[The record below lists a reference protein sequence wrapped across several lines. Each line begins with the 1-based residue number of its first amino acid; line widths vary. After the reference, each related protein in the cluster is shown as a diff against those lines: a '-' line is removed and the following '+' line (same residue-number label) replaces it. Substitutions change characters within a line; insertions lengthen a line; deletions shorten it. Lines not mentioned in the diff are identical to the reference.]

1 MDHPFRIYFET
12 SAVNE
17 LSRVL
22 SRESASRLR
31 LDLAKNNVYWHISP
45 IVLWELMLT
54 RDQLVREHVIV
65 IGQHLFAPILLP
77 SPEELIVT
85 YIKSGCP
92 VVEPFYNLESCGEFA
107 YHWKE
112 TCSVKEK
119 TIGCDI
125 TQLKK
130 RTDALRSL
138 TRTYI
143 LFHRSVEAPTREDA
157 AKSKQSFTD
166 PMPVI
171 DAYRLR
177 RGDESEEE
185 TKHLCLV
192 VLLILSVLCTG
203 ITVDS
208 EAIEKFWEDIGISS
222 IIDRIDYLFSKFP
235 QLAWR
240 GPFQH
245 IAFMI
250 DCQSKVNPKKKRG
263 AFFDS
268 LHGIYSIYADMV
280 VSADNDFISFRD
292 RLLEIHPHARNIVS
306 FDEFMDAFRGRGG
319 SEGCT

>member
-1 MDHPFRIYFET
+1 
-12 SAVNE
+12 
-17 LSRVL
+17 
-22 SRESASRLR
+22 
-31 LDLAKNNVYWHISP
+31 
-45 IVLWELMLT
+45 
-54 RDQLVREHVIV
+54 VREQVIV
-65 IGQHLFAPILLP
+65 IGQHLFSPTLLP
-77 SPEELIVT
+77 SPEELIVS

-112 TCSVKEK
+112 ICSVKEK
-119 TIGCDI
+119 TIDCDRS
-125 TQLKK
+125 QLKK
-130 RTDALRSL
+130 RTDALRYL
-138 TRTYI
+138 TRTFI
-143 LFHRSVEAPTREDA
+143 LFHRSVEAPIRADA
-157 AKSKQSFTD
+157 ARPEQSFTD
-166 PMPVI
+166 PIPVI

-185 TKHLCLV
+185 IKHLCLV

-208 EAIEKFWEDIGISS
+208 GVIEKFWEDTGISS
-222 IIDRIDYLFSKFP
+222 IADRINYVFSNFP

-268 LHGIYSIYADMV
+268 LHGVYSIYANMV
-280 VSADNDFISFRD
+280 VTADNDFISFRD
-292 RLLEIHPHARNIVS
+292 RLLEIHPPANNIVS
-306 FDEFMDAFRGRGG
+306 FDEFMNSFRGSGG

>member
-1 MDHPFRIYFET
+1 M
-12 SAVNE
+12 
-17 LSRVL
+17 
-22 SRESASRLR
+22 
-31 LDLAKNNVYWHISP
+31 YWHISP

-54 RDQLVREHVIV
+54 RDQLVREHVIM
-65 IGQHLFAPILLP
+65 IGQHLLPPTLLP
-77 SPEELIVT
+77 SPEELIVS

-112 TCSVKEK
+112 ICSVKEK
-119 TIGCDI
+119 TISCDI
-125 TQLKK
+125 SQLKK

-143 LFHRSVEAPTREDA
+143 LVHRSVEAPTRKVS
-157 AKSKQSFTD
+157 AKSEQSFTD

-177 RGDESEEE
+177 RGDESDDE

-192 VLLILSVLCTG
+192 VLLILSVLCKG

-208 EAIEKFWEDIGISS
+208 EAIEKFWVDNGISPVVE
-222 IIDRIDYLFSKFP
+222 RIDYVFSNFP

-240 GPFQH
+240 GPFQN

-268 LHGIYSIYADMV
+268 LHGVYSIYADMV

-306 FDEFMDAFRGRGG
+306 FDEFMNVFQGSGGYEGR
-319 SEGCT
+319 S

>member
-1 MDHPFRIYFET
+1 MDHPFLIYFET

-22 SRESASRLR
+22 TRESASRLR
-31 LDLAKNNVYWHISP
+31 LDLASNNVYWHISP

-54 RDQLVREHVIV
+54 GDQLVREQVIV
-65 IGQHLFAPILLP
+65 IGQHLFAPTLLP
-77 SPEELIVT
+77 SPEELIVN
-85 YIKSGCP
+85 YINSGCP

-112 TCSVKEK
+112 ICSVKEK
-119 TIGCDI
+119 TIDCDR
-125 TQLKK
+125 TQLRK

-143 LFHRSVEAPTREDA
+143 QFHRSAEAPRPIDA
-157 AKSKQSFTD
+157 SKSELSIAD
-166 PMPVI
+166 PIPVI
-171 DAYRLR
+171 DAYGLR
-177 RGDESEEE
+177 RGDESEGEV
-185 TKHLCLV
+185 KHLCLV
-192 VLLILSVLCTG
+192 VLLILSVLCAG

-208 EAIEKFWEDIGISS
+208 EVIEKFWEDKGIIS
-222 IIDRIDYLFSKFP
+222 IVDRIDYVFSNFP

-245 IAFMI
+245 IAYMI

-268 LHGIYSIYADMV
+268 LHGVYSIYANMV
-280 VSADNDFISFRD
+280 VSVDNDFISFRD

-306 FDEFMDAFRGRGG
+306 FDEFMNAFRGSGG
-319 SEGCT
+319 TEGCT